1 MHLPLPPRMTTGMT
15 AYLFSHERHQHPV
28 GHGFF
33 HTASV
38 GAGDG
43 PRFEYVYD
51 CGAKKSKAALAPAVV
66 AYSASL
72 SGPTVDLLV
81 LSHFHADHVNGLDML
96 FGRKQI
102 DTAIIPYVSAA
113 ERLLLV
119 AQLLTKA
126 DAGFDE
132 VVLAAT
138 PEVWLRARGVTRVI
152 TIMSTGEPPLAPD
165 DDERAPETHETPALA
180 GGWQLRSGIETG
192 NVLTDGESVGDNTPV
207 ILTRDGH
214 GAWEFLFF
222 CWNAKEQADRFGEAI
237 KAVAKKS
244 PEELLDPKLLPSTLH
259 NSRIRKQIIEC
270 YAEVAADGLN
280 WTTLCL
286 RAGPAGTGT
295 DPISYVAR
303 MGTAHAPLQVGSR
316 FDAAPSGALAW
327 LGTGDLELAESVVS
341 DSFFAHYNKR
351 GPVRTLS
358 LPHHGSRKNFD
369 ADLLSHFQPS
379 LVVATC
385 PVDSHHHPDETVVR
399 ALAVAGKLFVKVD
412 DSIESQVHES
422 ARFWVVKA

>member
-1 MHLPLPPRMTTGMT
+1 MRLPYLRMPTGMT

-51 CGAKKSKAALAPAVV
+51 CGAKKRKAVLAPAIV
-66 AYSASL
+66 AYTTSL
-72 SGPTVDLLV
+72 SAPSVDLLV

-96 FGRKQI
+96 FGHKRI

-119 AQLLTKA
+119 AQILTKA
-126 DAGFDE
+126 DAGFDD

-138 PEVWLRARGVTRVI
+138 PEAWLRARGVTRVI
-152 TIMSTGEPPLAPD
+152 TITSTGEPPPPPD
-165 DDERAPETHETPALA
+165 DEDRAPETHEVPALA
-180 GGWQLRSGIETG
+180 TGWELRAGAETG
-192 NVLTDGESVGDNTPV
+192 RVLADAESVGDNTPV
-207 ILTRDGH
+207 ILTQAGV

-222 CWNAKEQADRFGEAI
+222 CWSAKEQADRFARAI
-237 KAVAKKS
+237 KAVTKKS
-244 PEELLDPKLLPSTLH
+244 PEELLDPKQLPSTLRD
-259 NSRIRKQIIEC
+259 SRTRKQIIKC
-270 YAEVAADGLN
+270 YTDIAARGMN

-286 RAGPAGTGT
+286 RAGPIRTPP
-295 DPISYVAR
+295 DPIYYLAR
-303 MGTAHAPLQVGSR
+303 MGTARAPLQVGST

-327 LGTGDLELAESVVS
+327 LGTGDLELAETEVS
-341 DSFFAHYNKR
+341 DSFFAHYDKR
-351 GPVRTLS
+351 GAVRTLS

-369 ADLLSHFQPS
+369 VDLLSHFQPS
-379 LVVATC
+379 VVFATC
-385 PVDSHHHPDETVVR
+385 PVESPHHPDEAVVR
-399 ALAVAGKLFVKVD
+399 VLAVAGKLFVKIHE
-412 DSIESQVHES
+412 SIESQVHES
-422 ARFWVVKA
+422 ARFWVVKP